1 MAVHGNIPYFTSR
14 EKKNTN
20 TFESYHKLDKLGRC
34 GVAYAN
40 VSKDTMPTEAR
51 GEIGQIRPS
60 GWHTVKYTGVVD
72 GNYLYNR
79 CHLIA
84 YCLTAE
90 NANKKN
96 LITGTRYMNN
106 EGMLP
111 YEEKPRDI

>member
-1 MAVHGNIPYFTSR
+1 M
-14 EKKNTN
+14 EKRS
-20 TFESYHKLDKLGRC
+20 FVFFWAAC
-34 GVAYAN
+34 AN

-96 LITGTRYMNN
+96 LILHRISFHQDTGSDQVTALKNRCHAV
-106 EGMLP
+106 
-111 YEEKPRDI
+111 

>member
-1 MAVHGNIPYFTSR
+1 
-14 EKKNTN
+14 
-20 TFESYHKLDKLGRC
+20 
-34 GVAYAN
+34 
-40 VSKDTMPTEAR
+40 MPTEKR

-60 GWHTVKYTGVVD
+60 GWHTVKYSGVVD

-96 LITGTRYMNN
+96 LITGTRYLNN
-106 EGMLP
+106 EGMLLMRQRRP
-111 YEEKPRDI
+111 SISTKPKTMFYTV